1 MSDPVREVFGEAW
14 PAPISTYG
22 FPFEAVSEP
31 PSAEGPIREEDD
43 PFSEKP
49 NERAGRLHGAA
60 RDPGAAPCEEVP
72 TMPNGVTIYR
82 QQTVGGTYLY
92 LTDEIGGG
100 AVVFDT
106 VVNLDTIE
114 TALYMERMRRMQER
128 VEKEPARQEPV
139 KETAI

>member
-1 MSDPVREVFGEAW
+1 
-14 PAPISTYG
+14 
-22 FPFEAVSEP
+22 
-31 PSAEGPIREEDD
+31 
-43 PFSEKP
+43 
-49 NERAGRLHGAA
+49 
-60 RDPGAAPCEEVP
+60 
-72 TMPNGVTIYR
+72 MPNGVTIYR